1 MSNLVRHPSSM
12 DLCHKRDL
20 PLDSIWLKDKP
31 YGRPLGL
38 VGTEAISR
46 ETGV

>member
-1 MSNLVRHPSSM
+1 MSQEGFASGL
-12 DLCHKRDL
+12 DLAKGQTL
-20 PLDSIWLKDKP
+20 GEAS
-31 YGRPLGL
+31 GL